1 MSVNK
6 NKFEYTMLGH
16 MAGHMMTSNN
26 TQSLYQACINGLNGE
41 MHLSDFG
48 NHWLAIRQR
57 AAGFREK
64 VASRTSLPGV

>member
-1 MSVNK
+1 
-6 NKFEYTMLGH
+6 MLGH

-57 AAGFREK
+57 PAGLRVK
-64 VASRTSLPGV
+64 LASYPSASCRTSRKSG